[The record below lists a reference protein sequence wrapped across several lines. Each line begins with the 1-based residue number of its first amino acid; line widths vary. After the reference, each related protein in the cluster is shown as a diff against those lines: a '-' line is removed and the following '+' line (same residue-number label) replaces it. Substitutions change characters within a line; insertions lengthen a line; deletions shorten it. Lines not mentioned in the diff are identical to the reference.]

1 MGEAHLQFMLIYF
14 ALENLI
20 LKDKFLSSK
29 NTPQDTV
36 CNAII
41 IPGIP
46 DRSPLRR
53 TWPPDIYGVTWR
65 SLRWYKSLPFITM
78 NWK

>member
-1 MGEAHLQFMLIYF
+1 MHLQFTLIYF

-20 LKDKFLSSK
+20 PRDKFGSSK

-41 IPGIP
+41 IPGRLVVPATKVNHLVKNSCVMLDFKTILH
-46 DRSPLRR
+46 DCC
-53 TWPPDIYGVTWR
+53 
-65 SLRWYKSLPFITM
+65 
-78 NWK
+78 

>member
-53 TWPPDIYGVTWR
+53 T
-65 SLRWYKSLPFITM
+65 
-78 NWK
+78 